1 MWRVEIKGDVV
12 GMSELNFGKF
22 KGQDIE
28 SIPSDYLRWV
38 VCENWFEDKYP
49 HLVEEIDLELKYR
62 DNWSKHF

>member
-1 MWRVEIKGDVV
+1 
-12 GMSELNFGKF
+12 MSELNFGKF